1 MEFVPAPHVR
11 AAKKLSL
18 IIQMNVNGANNG

>member
-11 AAKKLSL
+11 AAKKL
-18 IIQMNVNGANNG
+18 